1 MRTRLLSFGLA
12 VVIVGCGGGGGGY
25 GGGTTPT
32 TPTTPVAPTATT
44 SVAMQNTAFNP
55 QDIVVSPGA
64 TVTWTNND
72 GIKHNVT
79 FASTSITGTGDFATG
94 SKSVVMPTALGT
106 YNYSCTIHG
115 GMTGTVKV
123 Q

>member
-1 MRTRLLSFGLA
+1 MRTPLLSFSLA
-12 VVIVGCGGGGGGY
+12 VVVVGCGGGGGGY
-25 GGGTTPT
+25 GGSVTTPT
-32 TPTTPVAPTATT
+32 TPTTPAAPTATT

-72 GIKHNVT
+72 GINHNVT
-79 FASTSITGTGDFATG
+79 FANASTGDFSSG
-94 SKSVVMPTALGT
+94 SQSLVMPTATGT
-106 YNYSCTIHG
+106 YNYSCTIHR